1 MSQRS
6 LRSSA
11 PRLRGSFG
19 PYAAALAVA
28 AAALTATPALAAVPT
43 PPPVSWNGHVDTPTE
58 GPAPTDADEAA
69 AEANEAAE
77 TTGATEATEAAENEA
92 EAAAAHEY
100 KGRVIA
106 RTGLLL
112 RDRPTR
118 SSRVIGTAAYGQIV
132 HIFCKTRGDNV
143 NGNDRWYLLT
153 DGNWAW
159 GSAAYIEN
167 IGQPPRWC

>member
-1 MSQRS
+1 MSQRP

-28 AAALTATPALAAVPT
+28 VAALTATPALAAVPT

-58 GPAPTDADEAA
+58 GPAPVDVTDT
-69 AEANEAAE
+69 N
-77 TTGATEATEAAENEA
+77 GATEAGGTAGNETAAENET
-92 EAAAAHEY
+92 AATSAPREY

-106 RTGLLL
+106 RSGLLL
-112 RDRPTR
+112 RDKPTR
-118 SSRVIGTAAYGQIV
+118 GSRVIGSAAYGQIV
-132 HIFCKTRGDNV
+132 HIFCKTPGDNV
-143 NGNDRWYLLT
+143 NGNNRWYLFT
-153 DGNWAW
+153 DGTWAW

-167 IGQPPRWC
+167 IGQAPRWC

>member
-77 TTGATEATEAAENEA
+77 TTGAAEVTEAAENEA
-92 EAAAAHEY
+92 EAAAAHEH

>member
-28 AAALTATPALAAVPT
+28 VAALTATPALAAVPT
-43 PPPVSWNGHVDTPTE
+43 PPPVSWNGHADAHTE
-58 GPAPTDADEAA
+58 DPEATGAAEADEAA
-69 AEANEAAE
+69 VVNEAAE
-77 TTGATEATEAAENEA
+77 AAENNTSA
-92 EAAAAHEY
+92 TSAPHEY

-112 RDRPTR
+112 RDKPTR

-132 HIFCKTRGDNV
+132 HIFCKTRGDDV
-143 NGNDRWYLLT
+143 DGNDRWYLLT
-153 DGNWAW
+153 DGTWAW
-159 GSAAYIEN
+159 GSARYIEN
-167 IGQPPRWC
+167 IGQAPRWC